1 MSEGR
6 PGRTDWEDWLGGL
19 AGEGHG
25 RKACAR
31 VMEVESTC
39 GGSGEDQSGRVRESL
54 RLRREECAACGAL
67 EPEARGR
74 LSACLGKASGK
85 RDWRRCQAN
94 VLGEPFRVPGCPVPL
109 PGRCREQDFEAV
121 LQLWTQAASAG
132 SPVRSWGVQVVLSW
146 QPWMSPGSTGSLDAV
161 SLYMG
166 VGAVPWSGETG
177 MERLCTGWRSGRLLR
192 TLVCREAGAGPAWR
206 KAGY

>member
-1 MSEGR
+1 
-6 PGRTDWEDWLGGL
+6 
-19 AGEGHG
+19 
-25 RKACAR
+25 
-31 VMEVESTC
+31 MEVESTC

-109 PGRCREQDFEAV
+109 PGRCREQDFRAV

-132 SPVRSWGVQVVLSW
+132 RPVRSWGVQVVLSW
-146 QPWMSPGSTGSLDAV
+146 QPWTVTREYGL
-161 SLYMG
+161 
-166 VGAVPWSGETG
+166 
-177 MERLCTGWRSGRLLR
+177 SGRR
-192 TLVCREAGAGPAWR
+192 IIIYGRWSYALVWRDGHGALVHRVEQREAFENTRLQGSRGRACLAKSWVLKKTPDSEETSGVYALW
-206 KAGY
+206 